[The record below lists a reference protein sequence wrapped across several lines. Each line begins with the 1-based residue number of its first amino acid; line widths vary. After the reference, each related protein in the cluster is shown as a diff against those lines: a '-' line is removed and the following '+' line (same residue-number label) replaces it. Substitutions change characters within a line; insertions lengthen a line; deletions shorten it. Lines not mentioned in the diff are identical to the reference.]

1 MTKISKN
8 AKLQQ
13 SRITAVISRFFWNGM
28 WQKFLLIGVIAM
40 IAQFTLRY
48 LADDY
53 TSYKILHFIGWALW
67 SIFCLIKVVRFN
79 RQNGL

>member
-13 SRITAVISRFFWNGM
+13 SCIAAVISRFFWNGK
-28 WQKFLLIGVIAM
+28 WQKFLLIGVIEM
-40 IAQFTLRY
+40 IAQFILRY

-53 TSYKILHFIGWALW
+53 TSYKILHFIAWTFW

>member
-1 MTKISKN
+1 MTELSKN
-8 AKLQQ
+8 AELQQ
-13 SRITAVISRFFWNGM
+13 SCITAVISRFFWNGM
-28 WQKFLLIGVIAM
+28 WQKFLLIAVIEM
-40 IAQFTLRY
+40 IAQFILRY

-53 TSYKILHFIGWALW
+53 TSYKILHFISWTLW